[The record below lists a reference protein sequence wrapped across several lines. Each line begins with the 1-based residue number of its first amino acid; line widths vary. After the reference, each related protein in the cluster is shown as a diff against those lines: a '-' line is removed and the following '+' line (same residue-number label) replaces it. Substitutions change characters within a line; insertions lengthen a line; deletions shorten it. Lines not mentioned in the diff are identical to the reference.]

1 MPPGSFSWLHLTDL
15 HYGLKGQ
22 GHLWP
27 TLREP
32 FLESLG
38 PLHDRCGPWDA
49 VLFTG
54 DLVQSGE
61 SAQFERM
68 QAEFLNPLW
77 KRLDE
82 VGSGETVLLGVPG
95 NHDLYRPNPQEDNAA
110 IYALLD
116 KDGFQRIQEK
126 FWDRP
131 TGPYRGV
138 IRDAFAAYSE
148 WWEKAPHRPVGV
160 KAGILPGDFSVS
172 LGRVGIVGLNTTFL

>member
-1 MPPGSFSWLHLTDL
+1 M
-15 HYGLKGQ
+15 KGQ
-22 GHLWP
+22 GHLWS

-38 PLHDRCGPWDA
+38 PLHDRCGPWNA

-68 QAEFLNPLW
+68 QAEFLDPLW

-82 VGSGETVLLGVPG
+82 LKSGGAVLLAVPG
-95 NHDLYRPNPQEDNAA
+95 NHDLFRPNPKEDNAA
-110 IYALLD
+110 IDALLE
-116 KDGFQRIQEK
+116 KDGFPRIQEK

-131 TGPYRGV
+131 AGP
-138 IRDAFAAYSE
+138 
-148 WWEKAPHRPVGV
+148 
-160 KAGILPGDFSVS
+160 
-172 LGRVGIVGLNTTFL
+172 